1 MEKTIAE
8 TRAAVAPMKYGDE
21 KALLST
27 TTTVMESLYLWLTG
41 TNFDLQENRSLK
53 RKQAEDLWNNC
64 TFTISR

>member
-1 MEKTIAE
+1 
-8 TRAAVAPMKYGDE
+8 MKYGDE